1 MNPEAV
7 IRSATTWKAVPM
19 VDNIRL
25 LTAAEPSGVVDLWEG
40 LQQGEPPFWAAA
52 WTSGKALARY
62 LLDHPH
68 VVSGRAVLDVGSGS
82 GIVAIASMKA
92 GARKVMA
99 CDVDPVA
106 IIAIRMNAEANGV
119 VVTTRNVDCFT
130 DPPGDPEVVL
140 AADVFYESGLARRAH
155 RWLCAAAGRGAY
167 VLAADPGRGL
177 LPTESARQLAR
188 FEVPARDELPDGAK
202 DTVTIYQMGNDT
214 SPRPVRGPGPFTI

>member
-40 LQQGEPPFWAAA
+40 LRQGELPFWAAA

-82 GIVAIASMKA
+82 CTVAIASMKA
-92 GARKVMA
+92 GAREVVA

-106 IIAIRMNAEANGV
+106 MERK
-119 VVTTRNVDCFT
+119 TPWRSTR
-130 DPPGDPEVVL
+130 
-140 AADVFYESGLARRAH
+140 S
-155 RWLCAAAGRGAY
+155 
-167 VLAADPGRGL
+167 
-177 LPTESARQLAR
+177 
-188 FEVPARDELPDGAK
+188 
-202 DTVTIYQMGNDT
+202 
-214 SPRPVRGPGPFTI
+214 